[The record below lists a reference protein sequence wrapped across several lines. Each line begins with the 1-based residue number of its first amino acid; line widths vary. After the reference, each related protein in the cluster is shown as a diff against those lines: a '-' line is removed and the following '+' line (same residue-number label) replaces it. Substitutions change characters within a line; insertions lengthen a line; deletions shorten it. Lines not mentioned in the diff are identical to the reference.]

1 MANRLLRCEECGCFT
16 EDAWD
21 WIARIVY
28 DEKALGPQSYVVSY
42 CPACAELEFDRVPRR
57 LTYT

>member
-42 CPACAELEFDRVPRR
+42 CPACAELESTESRGG
-57 LTYT
+57 